1 VIRAFAV
8 AVLLLQVAEPFPF
21 RLAKPVLQRR
31 HLVIVLDI
39 LEMSKDVSLQV
50 RQLVLQRLVTDKGA
64 PATLKFA
71 AVTHEP
77 SST

>member
-1 VIRAFAV
+1 MIRAFEFGKES
-8 AVLLLQVAEPFPF
+8 QVAEPFPF

-31 HLVIVLDI
+31 HLVIVLV

-50 RQLVLQRLVTDKGA
+50 RQLVPQRVVTDVA
-64 PATLKFA
+64 TPATLKFA